1 MGWRI
6 KAALAAIT
14 IAIALPAHAQV
25 EPASPGLPMW
35 IIEDEDSKIYITGT
49 VHLLKDGQHWRSEKL
64 DAAFAEAHELWLE
77 VAEIGDAEALRAIMD
92 QMIVNHGEHD
102 GPSLSSMLSEKENLL
117 LAEARAR
124 AGIPDDAA
132 EIMEHQQPWVTILA
146 LGRDSFFNDGYK
158 EENGIDNALARMA
171 QERNMPVRGMEDIE
185 TQLDLMLD
193 LTVEEQLAELRADL
207 LMAPA
212 LRQRMER
219 VADLAFG
226 GWVRGETNAAEALIL
241 FNRFSLSYDAIFT
254 ERNIAWASVVEDM
267 LAGSGVAFI
276 AVGAGHL
283 VGPDS
288 LQKQLEQRGIAS
300 RRF

>member
-1 MGWRI
+1 
-6 KAALAAIT
+6 
-14 IAIALPAHAQV
+14 
-25 EPASPGLPMW
+25 MW

-64 DAAFAEAHELWLE
+64 DAAFAEAQELWLE
-77 VAEIGDAEALRAIMD
+77 VAEIGDAAALQEIMESTVAIYGD
-92 QMIVNHGEHD
+92 HD
-102 GPSLSSMLSEKENLL
+102 GPTLSSMLSEKENLL

-124 AGIPDDAA
+124 AGISAEAA
-132 EIMEHQQPWVTILA
+132 AIMEHQQPWVTILA
-146 LGRDSFFNDGYK
+146 LGRDSFFNGGYK
-158 EENGIDNALARMA
+158 EDNGIDIALARMA
-171 QERNMPVRGMEDIE
+171 QERNIPVRGMEDIE
-185 TQLDLMLD
+185 TQLALMLD
-193 LTVEEQLAELRADL
+193 LTVYEQLAELRSDL

-212 LRQRMER
+212 LRQRTER
-219 VADLAFG
+219 IADLAFG
-226 GWVRGETNAAEALIL
+226 GWVRGETNAAEALII
-241 FNRFSLSYDAIFT
+241 FNRFSLSYEAIFT